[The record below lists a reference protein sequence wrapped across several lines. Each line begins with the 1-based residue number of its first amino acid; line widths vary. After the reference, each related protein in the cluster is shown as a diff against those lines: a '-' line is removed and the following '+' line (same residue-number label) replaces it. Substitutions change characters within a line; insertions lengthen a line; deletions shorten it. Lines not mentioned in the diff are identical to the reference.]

1 MEVNSGL
8 TNTLVSTLGIS
19 GSNIFA
25 GTYGGVFLSTD
36 NGASWTSANSGIP
49 GGASVNAF
57 AFSGSNIFAGTG
69 SNGVFLSTDNGSS
82 WTAVNTGLTNTSFRA
97 LAVSGDNI
105 FAGSYGG
112 GVFHST
118 NNGESWT
125 EINEGLTNTS
135 IASFAFAG
143 PYIFAGTDSGSAWK
157 RMLSEII
164 TSTPS
169 NNSPGEM
176 FLLQNSPNPF
186 NSTTTIKFHIANSQ
200 FVKLSVFDMFGHEV
214 ATLVNEQL
222 EPGMYKVIWDAT
234 TYPGGTYYYKLF
246 VENYAEAKKMILMR

>member
-1 MEVNSGL
+1 
-8 TNTLVSTLGIS
+8 LGIS

-36 NGASWTSANSGIP
+36 NGASWTAANSGIP

-69 SNGVFLSTDNGSS
+69 SNGVFLSTDNGES
-82 WTAVNTGLTNTSFRA
+82 WTEVNTGLTNTSFRA
-97 LAVSGDNI
+97 MAVADDNI

-135 IASFAFAG
+135 VASFAFAG
-143 PYIFAGTDSGSAWK
+143 PYIFTGTDSGSAWK
-157 RMLSEII
+157 RLLSEII
-164 TSTPS
+164 TATPS
-169 NNSPGEM
+169 HDMPDKLSL
-176 FLLQNSPNPF
+176 FQNSPNPF
-186 NSTTTIKFHIANSQ
+186 SSTTTIRFKTDKTD
-200 FVKLSVFDMFGHEV
+200 FVKLTIYDMQGQEIE
-214 ATLVNEQL
+214 TLVNEQVQAGSH
-222 EPGMYKVIWDAT
+222 EVIWNARAYT
-234 TYPGGTYYYKLF
+234 GGNYYYKLF
-246 VENYAEAKKMILMR
+246 VGKTVETKKMILVK